1 MRNYET
7 KVFDYIDKKTGA
19 HIVKAT
25 TMYAGKP
32 ISAFAK
38 CDPSDKFDLKFGTDV
53 ALKRLDIKI
62 AMKRHASMVA
72 YAKICKQHLDWIEIE
87 RRRALKAMERAAVAA
102 VDRICEAKDM
112 EAELNEMLVAVN

>member
-7 KVFDYIDKKTGA
+7 KIFDYVDKKTGV

-25 TMYAGKP
+25 TVYAGKP

-38 CDPSDKFDLKFGTDV
+38 CDPEDTFDLKFGTDV

-62 AMKRHASMVA
+62 ALKRHANMLA
-72 YAKICKQHLDWIEIE
+72 YAKICRHNLNLMDVEKHRIK
-87 RRRALKAMERAAVAA
+87 KAMKRAEIAA
-102 VDRICEAKDM
+102 LDRLLEVKDM
-112 EAELNEMLVAVN
+112 EAELEQMLADAK

>member
-7 KVFDYIDKKTGA
+7 KVFDYVDKKTGA

-32 ISAFAK
+32 VSAFSK
-38 CDPSDKFDLKFGTDV
+38 CDPSDNFSLAFGTAV

-62 AMKRHASMVA
+62 AKKRQASMLA
-72 YAKICKQHLDWIEIE
+72 YAKLCKQNLDWIEIE
-87 RRRALKAMERAAVAA
+87 KRRVKSALERAEVAA
-102 VDRICEAKDM
+102 LDRKVEASEM
-112 EAELNEMLVAVN
+112 QIELAKMFSELG

>member
-72 YAKICKQHLDWIEIE
+72 YAKICKQHLNWIEIE
-87 RRRALKAMERAAVAA
+87 RRRAQRAMERAEIAA

-112 EAELNEMLVAVN
+112 EAELNEMLGAVN

>member
-7 KVFDYIDKKTGA
+7 KVFDYVDKKTGA

-32 ISAFAK
+32 VSAFAK
-38 CDPSDKFDLKFGTDV
+38 CDPNDNFNLKFGTDV
-53 ALKRLDIKI
+53 ALRRLDIKI

-72 YAKICKQHLDWIEIE
+72 YAKVCKQHLEWLEIE
-87 RRRALKAMERAAVAA
+87 RRRAQRAMERAEVAA
-102 VDRICEAKDM
+102 LDRVCEAKDM
-112 EAELNEMLVAVN
+112 EAELEAMFASIN

>member
-32 ISAFAK
+32 VSAFAK
-38 CDPSDKFDLKFGTDV
+38 CDPSDNFDLKFGTDV

-72 YAKICKQHLDWIEIE
+72 YAKMCKQHLDWIEVE
-87 RRRALKAMERAAVAA
+87 RRRAQKAMERAEIAA